1 MNIAAALDSH
11 ETNRPTHPAI
21 LVRDQT
27 ITYRELARRVRATA
41 YRLSKA
47 GIGQGDIVGVMLA
60 DNPEHLIVQFALARI
75 GAVILPMDHRWTAGE
90 RDRLVAFFRPKTV
103 LTDGAIDTRAD
114 GDARDAPIAA
124 TDGSLP
130 LLLSLSSGTTGTP
143 RGPLIS
149 HAQMRARFFVQWAQ
163 LGFTCHDRYI
173 CATPL
178 YFGGG
183 RTFALS
189 YLHIGGTILLFP
201 PPHKPEAFAE
211 AVRKNAI
218 TTAFL
223 VPTQLRRLL
232 EIAPADGLL
241 LPSLRLLL
249 SSGAPLFPAERAA
262 IRTRLCAGF
271 FEYYASTEGGGI
283 TILSPHDQATHLD
296 SVGRPVLMV
305 ELQIADE
312 ATHAPL
318 PPGRVGLIRYRGPG
332 VADGFFREPDGG
344 ESFRDGFFYPGDLG
358 EMDADGYLYLRGRR
372 KDMII
377 RGGINVY
384 PVEIEQI
391 LGAHPAVADAA
402 VVGRAHPIRG
412 EEVVA
417 FVVLRGA
424 ATAEQLIAHCVAHL
438 APYKVPSA
446 IRMLAE
452 LPRNS
457 AGKVLKAELRAQPEA

>member
-11 ETNRPTHPAI
+11 ETNRPTHQAI
-21 LVRDQT
+21 LFRDQT
-27 ITYRELARRVRATA
+27 IAYRELARRVRATA
-41 YRLSKA
+41 LRLIEG
-47 GIGQGDIVGVMLA
+47 GIKQGDIVGVMVA
-60 DNPEHLIVQFALARI
+60 DTPEHLIVQFALARI

-90 RDRLVAFFRPKTV
+90 RNRLVAFFGPKTV
-103 LTDGAIDTRAD
+103 LTDATIDTRED
-114 GDARDAPIAA
+114 GEARDAPIAA
-124 TDGSLP
+124 EGSLP
-130 LLLSLSSGTTGTP
+130 LVLSLSSGTTGTP

-163 LGFTCHDRYI
+163 LGFTSHDRYV

-189 YLHIGGTILLFP
+189 YLHIGGTILMFP
-201 PPHKPEAFAE
+201 PPHKPEAFVA
-211 AVRKNAI
+211 AVRAHAI
-218 TTAFL
+218 TTSFL

-232 EIAPADGLL
+232 EIAPAHEML

-249 SSGAPLFPAERAA
+249 SSGAPLYPAERAA
-262 IRTRLCAGF
+262 IRERLCAGF
-271 FEYYASTEGGGI
+271 FEYYASTEGGGV
-283 TILSPHDQATHLD
+283 TILSPEDQKTHLD

-332 VADGFFREPDGG
+332 VANGFFREPDGG
-344 ESFRDGFFYPGDLG
+344 ESFRDGYFYPGDLG

-372 KDMII
+372 KDLII

-402 VVGRAHPIRG
+402 VVGRAHRARG

-417 FVVLRGA
+417 FVALRSA
-424 ATAEQLIAHCVAHL
+424 ATVEELTAHCAAHL
-438 APYKVPSA
+438 APYKVPAA
-446 IRMLAE
+446 IHVIEE

-457 AGKVLKAELRAQPEA
+457 AGKVLKAALRALEPS